1 MTRVTMIAA
10 VGVPATGLQATRETM
25 SARRI
30 ARAVAGLGNF
40 ILERGAGLELLDN
53 FVLICT

>member
-1 MTRVTMIAA
+1 MIAA

-30 ARAVAGLGNF
+30 ANAVAGLENF
-40 ILERGAGLELLDN
+40 ILGRRAGLELLDN
-53 FVLICT
+53 FVPKRT